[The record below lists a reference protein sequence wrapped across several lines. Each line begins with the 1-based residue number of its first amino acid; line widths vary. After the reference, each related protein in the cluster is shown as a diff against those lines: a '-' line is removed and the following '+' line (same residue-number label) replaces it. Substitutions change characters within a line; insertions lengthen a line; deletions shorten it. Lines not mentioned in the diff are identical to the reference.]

1 MAKVRDNYRIQIDG
15 DWTLR
20 DLYEFPRVYSQL
32 YSFLYVLEFSSPDDL
47 YDERVDSAFR
57 SHPWRGGFSAVNFY
71 SQLGYIVPDRDRPT
85 INSIRYSSPGWLE
98 LTLAVAIATNIER
111 LVESFTKS
119 GKHIN
124 SLYKEIYEGLH
135 ERRLMRVKVKRQEI
149 ALRRDQIRFA
159 EESAK
164 SLSQLLGFK
173 NLEELHYLTQNPLAT
188 LKILLSLY
196 RRVRTLAKYE
206 SKGKANL

>member
-1 MAKVRDNYRIQIDG
+1 MAKVLDNYRIQIDG
-15 DWTLR
+15 EWTLR

-32 YSFLYVLEFSSPDDL
+32 YSFLYVLTFNSPDDS

-71 SQLGYIVPDRDRPT
+71 SQLGYIVPNRDRPR

-124 SLYKEIYEGLH
+124 ELYKEIYEGLH
-135 ERRLMRVKVKRQEI
+135 E
-149 ALRRDQIRFA
+149 
-159 EESAK
+159 
-164 SLSQLLGFK
+164 
-173 NLEELHYLTQNPLAT
+173 
-188 LKILLSLY
+188 
-196 RRVRTLAKYE
+196 
-206 SKGKANL
+206 